1 MDVAGGLRDLGLG
14 QYEQAFRDNNIEGD
28 ILPRLTAADLIA
40 LGVTSVGHRRK
51 LLDAIAILPATPSLG
66 PEAPTVA
73 AATHSPMKQREAE
86 RRQLTVMFVDLVDST
101 ELSRR
106 LDPEAMRDVI
116 RDYQNAVTIEVDRFE
131 GHISNFWG
139 DGVLAYFGWP
149 KAHEDEGERAVRAG
163 LAIASAVSPA
173 GMALGQTLAARV
185 GITNDARRAAGDLEP
200 GARHLLDPATL
211 AFFALSNGFPRTPA
225 WLFLPDY
232 DEMVAAD
239 LLWRYGWTASKAGLA
254 FDDWEIEHQREVL
267 DVMKQMSA
275 ISGAPTPREARNG
288 SGSGVQ

>member
-1 MDVAGGLRDLGLG
+1 MEVANWLRSLGLER
-14 QYEQAFRDNNIEGD
+14 YEPAFRESEIDWAV
-28 ILPRLTAADLIA
+28 LPELTDADLEK
-40 LGVTSVGHRRK
+40 LGLSLGARKK
-51 LLDAIAILPATPSLG
+51 LLKAIAGLSAELQAASVTEAVPPAITP
-66 PEAPTVA
+66 A
-73 AATHSPMKQREAE
+73 AE
-86 RRQLTVMFVDLVDST
+86 RRQLTVMFIDLVNST

-106 LDPEAMRDVI
+106 LGPEEMRDVV
-116 RDYQNAVTIEVDRFE
+116 RVYQNAVVDEVKRFE
-131 GHISNFWG
+131 GHIANFWG